1 MTTLI
6 LVRHGQSMANLEH
19 RFAGQRYDAELS
31 QLGHK
36 QAELTASYIIKNYKV
51 DRIYASDL
59 KRAYETA
66 VHTADK
72 LGMEIIKAPGMREI
86 YAGEWEGMKFD
97 DIDIKYPKEYR
108 EWKTNIG
115 MSSCVGGENVH
126 ELARRVSEEITQIAK
141 ENDGKTVMVATHAT
155 PIRAMQ
161 CLWEGKSLKEMKD
174 ISWVSNSSVTVAEYE
189 NGRFKLVSVS
199 YDEHLGDIRT
209 ELPKNV

>member
-1 MTTLI
+1 
-6 LVRHGQSMANLEH
+6 
-19 RFAGQRYDAELS
+19 
-31 QLGHK
+31 
-36 QAELTASYIIKNYKV
+36 
-51 DRIYASDL
+51 
-59 KRAYETA
+59 
-66 VHTADK
+66 
-72 LGMEIIKAPGMREI
+72 MEIIKAPGMREI

-126 ELARRVSEEITQIAK
+126 ELARRVSKEITQIAK
-141 ENDGKTVMVATHAT
+141 ENDSKTVMVATHAT

-199 YDEHLGDIRT
+199 YDEHLGNIRT